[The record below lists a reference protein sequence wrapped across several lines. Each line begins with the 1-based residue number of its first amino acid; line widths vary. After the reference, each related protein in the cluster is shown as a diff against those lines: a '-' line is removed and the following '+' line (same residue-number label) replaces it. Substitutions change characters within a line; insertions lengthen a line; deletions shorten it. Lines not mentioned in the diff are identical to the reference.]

1 MFLLF
6 WLHPVLS
13 LITVKSHLVISG
25 WSITG
30 YKKSPWGA
38 QSSELMDSPSF
49 FFFFIII
56 QYTPPCSATSAASI
70 KDIKATG
77 YIFIIS
83 NHIVFTALCLW
94 GGSWKWKYLHDGRR
108 AQLLFIG
115 SKRRR
120 RRKKRK
126 QKEKTNCEPQ
136 IMAVCHLL
144 ASCALMRKRGAF
156 WCFSYLTFPFYLPRL
171 HGLDRRALQ
180 RGDEALRVFNGFFV
194 LRSLKSLSSG
204 SSQIF
209 RR

>member
-94 GGSWKWKYLHDGRR
+94 GGSWKWKYLHESSTPAYREKKKEKKKKEETKRENKLWASNHGGLSSPSISCFDEEEGCF
-108 AQLLFIG
+108 LMFFLFNFSFLSPSPSWLG
-115 SKRRR
+115 PPSAAERRR
-120 RRKKRK
+120 GV
-126 QKEKTNCEPQ
+126 
-136 IMAVCHLL
+136 AGV
-144 ASCALMRKRGAF
+144 
-156 WCFSYLTFPFYLPRL
+156 
-171 HGLDRRALQ
+171 
-180 RGDEALRVFNGFFV
+180 
-194 LRSLKSLSSG
+194 
-204 SSQIF
+204 
-209 RR
+209 